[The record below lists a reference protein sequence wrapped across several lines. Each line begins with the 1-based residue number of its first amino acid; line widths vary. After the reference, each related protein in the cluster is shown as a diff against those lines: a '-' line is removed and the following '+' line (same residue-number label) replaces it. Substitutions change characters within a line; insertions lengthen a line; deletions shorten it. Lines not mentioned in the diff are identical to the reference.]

1 MARMLDLPGLPVL
14 DKIRLVGGC
23 LRLPLK
29 VDAARL
35 RAEFDALP
43 PDLWGSRGGRVGVH
57 EAADAIFLRGYAP
70 AEGDKP
76 VEDRPALEHLP
87 YVREIVAMLGAPP
100 LRCLLA
106 RLPPHAVVA
115 SHIDKAPYFAKAL
128 RVHVP
133 IVTHE
138 QVWMY
143 CDGLSYHMR
152 VGEAWVLNNSA
163 VHGVWNASPDQPR
176 THMICDFMP
185 SPALLATMARGE
197 RGLGID
203 DPGVKARLA
212 GGVRM
217 PGTGMQ

>member
-1 MARMLDLPGLPVL
+1 MLDLPGLPIL
-14 DKIRLVGGC
+14 DKVRLVGGC
-23 LRLPLK
+23 LRLPLV
-29 VDAARL
+29 VDGSRL
-35 RAEFDALP
+35 RTELDALP
-43 PDLWGSRGGRVGVH
+43 ADLWGSRAGRVGVH

-76 VEDRPALEHLP
+76 VEDRPALELLP
-87 YVREIVAMLGAPP
+87 YAREIMGQLGASP

-106 RLPPHAVVA
+106 RLPANAVVA

-152 VGEAWVLNNSA
+152 VGEVWVLNNSA
-163 VHGVWNASPDQPR
+163 VHGVWNASPDQSR
-176 THMICDFMP
+176 THMICDFIP
-185 SPALLATMARGE
+185 SPALLATMALGE
-197 RGLGID
+197 RNLGID
-203 DPGVKARLA
+203 DPQVKARLA
-212 GGVRM
+212 GGSRM
-217 PGTGMQ
+217 Q